1 MRLRYKRLTDRSMPP
16 LKSRI
21 EDAGIDFK
29 CSEPVEWVMRGD
41 GSFYA
46 IARTGIAIEI
56 PRSYYLQTAP
66 RSSMLFQHNV
76 AVFASVIDTGYT
88 GEITFLLH
96 YLGDKTP
103 PPIDRGSKVAQCV
116 LVQVPMIDTV
126 FEEVDVLPK
135 YSSRDNKGFG
145 SSGS

>member
-1 MRLRYKRLTDRSMPP
+1 MRLRYTRLSDRAFPP

-29 CSEPVEWVMRGD
+29 CSEPVEWIERGD
-41 GSFYA
+41 GSYYA
-46 IARTGIAIEI
+46 IARTDVAIEI

-66 RSSMLFQHNV
+66 RSSMLFNHNV

-96 YLGDKTP
+96 YLGSGTP
-103 PPIDRGSKVAQCV
+103 PPLDRGTKVAQCV
-116 LVQVPMIDTV
+116 LVQVPMIDTE
-126 FEEVDVLPK
+126 FEEVDVLPE
-135 YSSRDNKGFG
+135 YSDRGNKGFG